1 MAKLLEVSTATPT
14 RESAIRLAESAV
26 NAQLAAGGQVSGPV
40 VSVFWHGGEFGTGE
54 EWTVT
59 LKTTADRYVELEELL
74 VQLHDWKN
82 PQVTATVLEHAS
94 AGYAEWLE
102 RVTRKQ
108 V

>member
-1 MAKLLEVSTATPT
+1 MATLLEVSTATPT
-14 RESAIRLAESAV
+14 RESAARLAEAAIKV
-26 NAQLAAGGQVSGPV
+26 RLAAGGQISGPV
-40 VSVFWHGGEFGTGE
+40 TSLFWHAGEFGTGE

-59 LKTTADRYVELEELL
+59 LKTTADRYQELEELL
-74 VQLHDWKN
+74 VQEHDWDN

-94 AGYAEWLE
+94 AGYAEWVE

>member
-1 MAKLLEVSTATPT
+1 
-14 RESAIRLAESAV
+14 LAEAAITV
-26 NAQLAAGGQVSGPV
+26 RLAAGGQISGPV
-40 VSVFWHGGEFGTGE
+40 TSLFWHTGEFGTGE

-59 LKTTADRYVELEELL
+59 LKTTADRYQELEELL
-74 VQLHDWKN
+74 VQQHDWDN

-94 AGYAEWLE
+94 AGYAEWVG